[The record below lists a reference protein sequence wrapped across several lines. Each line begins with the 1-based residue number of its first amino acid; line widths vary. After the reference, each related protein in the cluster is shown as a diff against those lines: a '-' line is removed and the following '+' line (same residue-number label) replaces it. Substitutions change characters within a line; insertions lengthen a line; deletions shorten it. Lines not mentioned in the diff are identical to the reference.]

1 MPIAMPDLG
10 PSIDEAQ
17 LTRWMVTAGTAV
29 RRGDV
34 IAEVE
39 SDKALLDIEAP
50 ADGVI
55 GELVVEAGG
64 RVRVGQP
71 LARWAGEDAGLAIAV
86 ERGAPAPAES
96 ADAAGSPPDAAAA
109 DVAAAGA
116 VVADV
121 AATVAVPLEARREA
135 SVAAAEPAQQ
145 RVFASPLARRL
156 ARQHQLDLAR
166 RRGSGPNGRI
176 IKRDI
181 ERWLAEA
188 PAPAP
193 AAASDSALA
202 QSVLEP
208 HSAMRRTIANR
219 LTEAKRDI
227 PHFYLTID
235 CDVGALLALRAQLKE
250 TSPDL
255 LLSINDLVVKAA
267 ALALAETPS
276 LNVHWTEE
284 GLRRLST
291 IDVATA
297 VATPGGLVTPVLREA
312 DRKSL
317 RIVSA
322 ELRALA
328 ERGRLG
334 RLRPEEYRGG
344 GITVSNLGMHGIR
357 EFAAIINPPQAAIL
371 AVGSVEPRP
380 VVRDG
385 QIVAATLMT
394 CTLSADHRAVD
405 GATAA
410 AYLAAFRR
418 FIERPLALLL

>member
-116 VVADV
+116 V
-121 AATVAVPLEARREA
+121 PLEARREA

-193 AAASDSALA
+193 AAASDSALG

-250 TSPDL
+250 TYPDL